1 MQRLKRFLRGSLGA
15 RLVVGL
21 ATMLLPLAFLAVGV
35 FIGFE
40 SIMKSF
46 LEVTEEMVEEI
57 HPNHNLQKDMIEV
70 RLRFASNLS
79 PGEKRY
85 PRSLFFR
92 VEKISRDF
100 NELLKDHQGVSAEK
114 TLIKKAERRW
124 QDVVSLSRIISAS
137 ADPRGDPAARRALAR
152 IDSDIGS
159 ATTDMVRA
167 NKIDLKEVTDEF
179 IAIKTGRLKSI
190 AVVLGA
196 FFLGISGA
204 VYVGLILGRSIMGP
218 LRLLGD
224 GAHRLGAGELSFR
237 VNLPNDDELGRLG
250 DDFNI
255 MAQRLEADQ
264 AALADLATHDGL
276 TGLYNR
282 REIFKILDDEIQRSK
297 RYAYFFSV
305 LVIDIDHFKAV
316 NDSFG
321 HQAGDRVLRGLA
333 GLMTETVRPIDKV
346 GRYGG
351 EEFIV
356 ILPQTGNPGALATA
370 ERLRRVVID
379 NPASI
384 SDGQRLALT
393 VSIGLAVFPSDA
405 GTGDELVNQAD
416 IALYEAKEAGR
427 NMTRHCVS

>member
-1 MQRLKRFLRGSLGA
+1 M
-15 RLVVGL
+15 VVGL
-21 ATMLLPLAFLAVGV
+21 ATMLLPLALLAVGV

-40 SIMKSF
+40 SIMASF

-57 HPNHNLQKDMIEV
+57 HPNHNLQKKMVEV
-70 RLRFASNLS
+70 RLTFASN
-79 PGEKRY
+79 PET
-85 PRSLFFR
+85 LFLK
-92 VEKISRDF
+92 VEKIDRDF
-100 NELLKDHQGVSAEK
+100 TALLKAHSGASAEK
-114 TLIKKAERRW
+114 TLIKKAQRHW
-124 QDVVSLSRIISAS
+124 QEVLSLSRIVRAS
-137 ADPRGDPAARRALAR
+137 ADAGGDPAARQALAK
-152 IDSDIGS
+152 IDKNIGS
-159 ATTDMVRA
+159 ALTDMESA
-167 NKIDLKEVTDEF
+167 NKIDLKEVVHEF
-179 IAIKTGRLKSI
+179 KSVKAGRLKSI
-190 AVVLGA
+190 AAVLAA
-196 FFLGISGA
+196 FVLGISGA

-264 AALADLATHDGL
+264 AALADLAIHDGL

-282 REIFKILDDEIQRSK
+282 REIFKMLDEEIQRSK
-297 RYAYFFSV
+297 RYDYAFSV

-316 NDSFG
+316 NDSLG

-333 GLMTETVRPIDKV
+333 GLMAEAVRPIDKV

-356 ILPQTGNPGALATA
+356 ILPQTDNPGALATA
-370 ERLRRVVID
+370 ERLRQVVID
-379 NPASI
+379 NPLSI

-393 VSIGLAVFPSDA
+393 ISIGLAVFPSDA

-427 NMTRHCVS
+427 NMTRHRVS